1 MKHVILAGAL
11 VLFSIASA
19 AAQTLPTNW
28 LPAASTTTAKVAAAE
43 ACEAQLWRLAESN
56 KTLAANYNADH
67 VRDLC
72 AGEQ

>member
-1 MKHVILAGAL
+1 MTPEGLLDCFVD
-11 VLFSIASA
+11 
-19 AAQTLPTNW
+19 
-28 LPAASTTTAKVAAAE
+28 VAAAE

-72 AGEQ
+72 TGEQ